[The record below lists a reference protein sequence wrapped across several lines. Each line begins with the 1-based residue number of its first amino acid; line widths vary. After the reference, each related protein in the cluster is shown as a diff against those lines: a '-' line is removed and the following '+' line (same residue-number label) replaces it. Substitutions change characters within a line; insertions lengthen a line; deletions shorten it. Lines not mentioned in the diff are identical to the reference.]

1 MNRIFF
7 ILCFCVNFLL
17 AQQTDYVDFKEVKS
31 VLFFNQMK
39 VDSTVFNSYE
49 IKFDILK
56 ETDSVYLDAVDM
68 KFMNVALNEASIS
81 YKNDGK
87 KLIIYNEF
95 EASRSYKLN
104 FLFFAAPKKAMYFVG
119 WEDSSTSSGQV
130 WTQGQGKY
138 TSHWMPSIDDMNDK
152 IEFDLSF
159 AAPKGYQ
166 VISNGKM
173 VSKRETPLYNLW
185 EYDMQK
191 PMSSYLVALAIGKFD
206 KKVEYSKSGIPLE
219 MYYYPED
226 SMKFEPTYRHTKQMF
241 DFLEDEIGVPFPWQN
256 YPQKWWHLYSPYQ
269 RTKNLLQALAYNFA
283 DSFVIDSIAF
293 VDKNYVNVN
302 AHELAHQWFG
312 DLVTETSGTHH
323 WLQEGFATYY
333 ALLAERNIFGDAYY
347 YWRLYEYAQELLEQE
362 KAGGN
367 TSLLDPKSSSITF
380 YKKGAWVLYMLRE
393 RVGNNAFKKA
403 VKNYL
408 EKYQYKNVETD
419 NFISEVEKA
428 SGLDLSEFVEV
439 WLEDEKYL
447 YEDCI
452 NTLKKNSKDISE
464 LLELDQE
471 FMLSSHSLDY
481 SFNRYWEQAT
491 SYEIKSHLFS
501 KDAISLVHDSIIRKA
516 LNSKDIKIRQAVA
529 QNLYKIP
536 LELKIEYESLLD
548 DKSYI
553 TIEVALFNLWKNFPQ
568 ERQKYF
574 DKTKNIQGFS
584 NKNIRMLWL
593 ALNIISPDF
602 EDKKIREYYQEL
614 TNYTSPEY
622 GFEVRQN
629 AFQYLNQI
637 QACGEVCKGNLEQAT
652 KHHNWRFSKFAKELL
667 KSKQ

>member
-1 MNRIFF
+1 M
-7 ILCFCVNFLL
+7 

-256 YPQKWWHLYSPYQ
+256 YKQVPVKDFLYAGMENTSA
-269 RTKNLLQALAYNFA
+269 TIFA

>member
-256 YPQKWWHLYSPYQ
+256 YKQVPVKDFLYAGMENTSA
-269 RTKNLLQALAYNFA
+269 TIFA